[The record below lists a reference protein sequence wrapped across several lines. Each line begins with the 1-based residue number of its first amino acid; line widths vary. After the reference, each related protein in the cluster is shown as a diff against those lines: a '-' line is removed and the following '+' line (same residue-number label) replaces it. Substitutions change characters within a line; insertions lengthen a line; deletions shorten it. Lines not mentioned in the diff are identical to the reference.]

1 MKKNI
6 IFILVLV
13 LLISGCTPRETES
26 NNEEPTN
33 EENIEKTDDKFTYKI
48 DSNTNSKVVLIFSNK
63 LNLDSVN
70 KKDFIIK
77 EKSGNQNELEIV
89 DILIAEKTIT
99 LTTKDQKDQNIYEL
113 IIKDI
118 EDEHGNKLDIENDEN
133 IISFTGK
140 NNSEDENI
148 KEEKDQDDEKKNE
161 DIEDKKQNNV
171 IRINNIDFSL
181 DDLLNNKSAWDYDY
195 KDKRINIEYSKPKYD
210 AKADQ
215 YNFDLEKID
224 NPDQFTGF
232 TNNQK
237 EMLEKNGFVVLK
249 PKNNNPK
256 LKIHQVYEGAD
267 YDNLPTFITA
277 DAVLNMY
284 HIFYSGSMKYLEA
297 SNYHPKLVSMT
308 KSLLK
313 KSLVTYKDADSNVK
327 EELKTAVLYFS
338 VAGELLDI
346 KADLPTELRKI
357 VDLETKKI
365 NNAKDKKRSEVFD
378 KEVDYTQ
385 FKVRGHYTISKNF
398 KRYFKAMMWYGQSGF
413 EISKINDNGE
423 EIIYED
429 KLIKSL
435 MITNLV
441 MSGGKKDLDSWID
454 IYDLTSLYSGTSDD
468 LNLLDF
474 KNLIEKVYGKGP
486 KFKEIDDEKY
496 KDKLVEEVKNMRN
509 KQIVPK
515 FAGKNNKGK
524 EFRLMGQ
531 RYTLDANIMQELV
544 KPFKRPLPTAFDV
557 LSAFNHKRAEKILHE
572 YYKPNEKWDGYNDR
586 LADMKKMVNNLDQ
599 SFWKKDLYHGWLWS
613 IDSAA
618 KSFEN
623 NKNMPPFMQNEPW
636 SHKSISAALGSF
648 TELKYD
654 NILYSK
660 QAVAEMG
667 GPVEAETLH
676 YVEPNVELYSR
687 LNWLIKYTKANLEQ
701 KIDVDKRELEVL
713 NRMSNILDVLINC
726 SVKEL
731 QNEDLSED
739 ELKSLKHIGGLIDNI
754 NFDYMGKMREY
765 TGDYSDEDST
775 AIIADVA
782 TAQGH
787 YREESLGI
795 PLEIY
800 VIVKVNGK
808 TVLTKGSVYSYYEF
822 ISKERL
828 TTDKWYEM
836 IGLKQEEN
844 EYHTRT
850 IYTGEKTDILE
861 KMPWMKSYIS
871 PDENNVESKSP
882 EVSW

>member
-1 MKKNI
+1 MKKI
-6 IFILVLV
+6 VISILILV
-13 LLISGCTPRETES
+13 LLISGCTPREIQS
-26 NNEEPTN
+26 NNEEPTS
-33 EENIEKTDDKFTYKI
+33 EENVEKTDDKFRYKV

-63 LNLDSVN
+63 LDLDSVD

-77 EKSGNQNELEIV
+77 EKYGNQNELKIV
-89 DILIAEKTIT
+89 NMLIAEKTIT
-99 LTTKDQKDQNIYEL
+99 LTTKDQKDQSIYEI

-118 EDEHGNKLDIENDEN
+118 EDEYGNKLDIENDEN
-133 IISFTGK
+133 IKSFKGK
-140 NNSEDENI
+140 NNSEDKNV
-148 KEEKDQDDEKKNE
+148 KEEKDQDDEDISE
-161 DIEDKKQNNV
+161 DTEDKKQDKV
-171 IRINNIDFSL
+171 IRINNINLSL
-181 DDLLNNKSAWDYDY
+181 DELLNNKEAWNYDY
-195 KDKRINIEYSKPKYD
+195 KDKRINIEYSKPEYE

-232 TNNQK
+232 TKNQK

-267 YDNLPTFITA
+267 YDNLPTFITS

-297 SNYHPKLVSMT
+297 SKYHPKLVSMT

-313 KSLVTYKDADSNVK
+313 KSLVAYKESDSNVK
-327 EELKTAVLYFS
+327 EKLKTAVIYFS

-346 KADLPTELRKI
+346 KVDLPAELREI
-357 VDLETKKI
+357 VDLEIKKI
-365 NNAKDKKRSEVFD
+365 NASKIKERSEVFD
-378 KEVDYTQ
+378 KEIDYTQ
-385 FKVRGHYTISKNF
+385 FKVRGHYTISENF
-398 KRYFKAMMWYGQSGF
+398 KKYFKAMMWYGQSGF
-413 EISKINDNGE
+413 RVSQINDNGE
-423 EIIYED
+423 EIIKENN
-429 KLIKSL
+429 LMKSL

-441 MSGGKKDLDSWID
+441 MLGGKKDLESWID

-486 KFKEIDDEKY
+486 KFKEIVNEEY
-496 KDKLVEEVKNMRN
+496 KNKLFEEVKNMRD
-509 KQIVPK
+509 KKIVSK
-515 FAGKNNKGK
+515 LVGKNNKGK

-531 RYTLDANIMQELV
+531 RYTLDANIMQELM

-557 LSAFNHKRAEKILHE
+557 LSAFNHKQAEKILHE
-572 YYKPNEKWDGYNDR
+572 YYKPNEKWDGYNDK
-586 LADMKKMVNNLDQ
+586 LNLMKKMVNNLDQ

-618 KSFEN
+618 KSFEE
-623 NKNMPPFMQNEPW
+623 NKNMPPFMQNKPW

-667 GPVEAETLH
+667 GPISAETLH

-687 LNWLIKYTKANLEQ
+687 LNWLIKYTKSNLEQ
-701 KIDVDKRELEVL
+701 KVDVDKRELEVL
-713 NRMSNILDVLINC
+713 NRMDNILDVLIKC
-726 SVKEL
+726 SIKEL
-731 QNEDLSED
+731 QNEKLSKE
-739 ELKSLKHIGGLIDNI
+739 ELNSLKNIGGLIDSI

-775 AIIADVA
+775 AIVADVA
-782 TAQGH
+782 TVEKN
-787 YREESLGI
+787 YLEEALGI
-795 PLEIY
+795 PFEIY
-800 VIVKVNGK
+800 VIVKVNDK
-808 TVLTKGSVYSYYEF
+808 TILTKGSVYSYYEF
-822 ISKERL
+822 VSKQRL
-828 TTDKWYEM
+828 TTDDWYEM
-836 IGLKQEEN
+836 IGLEKEEN
-844 EYHTRT
+844 EYNTWRK
-850 IYTGEKTDILE
+850 YTGEKIDILE

-871 PDENNVESKSP
+871 PDENNVKSKSP